1 MRLENILKISLQEVL
16 KRSSKR
22 LEDVLKMSWKRL
34 EDVLK
39 AYSQDE
45 YIGLDQDVFWRRM
58 TKANIFVLI
67 KTSSE
72 DERERR
78 LQDVFIKTNVWW
90 AESEFFLF
98 CYFFADFFSCVGS
111 LSP

>member
-1 MRLENILKISLQEVL
+1 
-16 KRSSKR
+16 
-22 LEDVLKMSWKRL
+22 
-34 EDVLK
+34 
-39 AYSQDE
+39 
-45 YIGLDQDVFWRRM
+45 M

-98 CYFFADFFSCVGS
+98 CYFFISLLIFFLVWAVCPPNGGFMLKRNIHLVVLVKS
-111 LSP
+111 LYR